1 MEPTPAT
8 DPAMRAELLARLGLP
23 ANAGAGHIEAAYRAA
38 NAVLDRMPAEE
49 ATFVAGQ
56 RAELDAL
63 RSLLL
68 DSAPAE
74 TPAAAPVVAPV
85 VAPAADGV
93 VPVAAPAK
101 SGTKKAVIIGAAAL
115 VLLVGGGLAFNSMN
129 SSAVPGISGKPT
141 NTNPSPTAKALDNVK
156 VAALMQNIT
165 ANPKDFKSYMA
176 LADLYFQVGDY
187 KNTAIFTKKAV
198 SLKPNDVTALV
209 ADGAAQFNGGNNAA
223 AIEDWQA
230 ALKLDPKNVEAH
242 YDLGFAYLSGAKPDM
257 AKVREQWEA
266 VVKLAPNSD
275 IAKNVSTHL
284 DSLKSAGKS
293 SSSTT
298 GQ

>member
-38 NAVLDRMPAEE
+38 NAVLDRMPAED

-74 TPAAAPVVAPV
+74 
-85 VAPAADGV
+85 
-93 VPVAAPAK
+93 VPVAAPTAAAAATAEGIVAAPIPAK

-141 NTNPSPTAKALDNVK
+141 NTNPSPTAKALDNAK

-176 LADLYFQVGDY
+176 LADMYFQVGDY
-187 KNTAIFTKKAV
+187 KNTALFTKKAV
-198 SLKPNDVTALV
+198 ELKPKDVTALV

-223 AIEDWQA
+223 AIADWQA

-242 YDLGFAYLSGAKPDM
+242 YDLGFAYLSGAKPDL

-284 DSLKSAGKS
+284 NSLKSAGKS

>member
-38 NAVLDRMPAEE
+38 NAVLDRMPAED

-68 DSAPAE
+68 DSAPSE
-74 TPAAAPVVAPV
+74 TAAPAAAAAAPVVATV
-85 VAPAADGV
+85 PAT
-93 VPVAAPAK
+93 APAK
-101 SGTKKAVIIGAAAL
+101 SGAKKAVIIGAAAL

-198 SLKPNDVTALV
+198 ALKPKDVTALV

-223 AIEDWQA
+223 AIKDWEA
-230 ALKLDPKNVEAH
+230 ALKIDPKNVEAH

-284 DSLKSAGKS
+284 DSLKSATKS